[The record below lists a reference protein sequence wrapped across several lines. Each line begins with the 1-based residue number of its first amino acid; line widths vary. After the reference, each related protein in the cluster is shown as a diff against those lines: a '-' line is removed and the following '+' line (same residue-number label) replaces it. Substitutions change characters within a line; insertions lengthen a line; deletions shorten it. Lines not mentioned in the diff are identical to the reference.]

1 MAAVVKE
8 LQQVQMEVWTE
19 ATAESVR
26 ATLARAVPDVAY
38 RTIVTLN
45 NQATA

>member
-1 MAAVVKE
+1 MKE
-8 LQQVQMEVWTE
+8 RHQIQMEVWTE

-26 ATLARAVPDVAY
+26 ATLSTAVPDIAY

-45 NQATA
+45 NQAAA